1 MGKHLKEN
9 LNTSLIKR
17 PLCIKTVYSI
27 WKKLLDLQT
36 VFTKK
41 KIGSYHLTMKS
52 SFDKDC
58 YLKRHLVYESKYNGC
73 GCIYFGPTCWLATS
87 RIQEQHKKDSEVG
100 QQHADF
106 RASTNFTKLNFLTG
120 CGTVENLMTME
131 ATEIRTLKSELN
143 NSGRAQYWG
152 GNST

>member
-1 MGKHLKEN
+1 M
-9 LNTSLIKR
+9 
-17 PLCIKTVYSI
+17 
-27 WKKLLDLQT
+27 Q
-36 VFTKK
+36 
-41 KIGSYHLTMKS
+41 KIGSYLLTIKS

-73 GCIYFGPTCWLATS
+73 GCIFFGPTCWLATS